1 MAAPPPLPGDK
12 DLLTSGVAAPS
23 PAGAPAVAD
32 RAVFEVR
39 GPLPGPASVAQTT
52 IEMPAALT
60 QEFARIE
67 EWAQANWSDARKDS
81 VRFWILKIPAI
92 LVSASSG
99 VLAYYDFKGIAV
111 LAGAVG
117 SFCVLLD
124 GLNPGGALRNVHL
137 RAVNELRILQNSM
150 RARWDSGLLR
160 GHNSSEL
167 AADIIDFSAKE
178 KERINVYITSA
189 ETSLGTGSS
198 LARSSRSRPQRRH

>member
-12 DLLTSGVAAPS
+12 DQLTNRAPLPAAAVAPAIPDRVLIRAPELAS
-23 PAGAPAVAD
+23 PAAVPQN
-32 RAVFEVR
+32 V
-39 GPLPGPASVAQTT
+39 P
-52 IEMPAALT
+52 EMPIALS
-60 QEFARIE
+60 QEFVRIE
-67 EWAQANWSDARKDS
+67 EWAQANWSDARKDA

-111 LAGAVG
+111 LAGAIG

-137 RAVNELRILQNSM
+137 RSVNELRILQNSM
-150 RARWDSGLLR
+150 RARWDAGLLR
-160 GHNSSEL
+160 GHNPSEL

-189 ETSLGTGSS
+189 ETSLGTASS
-198 LARSSRSRPQRRH
+198 LSRSPGSRARRPH